1 MKNNIFQP
9 PQNNLNNSLNKN
21 PYRIQNYNYMFYL
34 IQENPNLYNY
44 QNYLFQLYQLGLL
57 QNSQQ
62 AQLLNLT
69 NGQNVLPFYY
79 NIAYNN
85 LLQLSLM
92 NSNNN
97 LTQNHNLLPNINNIN
112 EYQNNFQ
119 NNQNNQNTLNT
130 LNSLNIQNNQNNTF
144 LNKKTFNIEHNAN
157 GNENEIED
165 KNENKKIEKNGTDEN
180 MSENNNISLQE
191 NEIKPEE
198 NNSEIK
204 KEVENNKDE
213 NNSEEINLEK
223 NEISTT
229 KNEEKKDEDKTEI
242 KTETKKKKKKRAIY
256 KDLLYDPLLEHIGK
270 EEKHDSKNTL
280 ELEEE
285 EISSSNAQTKKKE
298 KNKKPPNPNHPRT
311 KPKPRTKNGKHSR
324 KRQHRLTLKNNKDI
338 LADLEENKNNED
350 NSKYTRIIF
359 HGKDYKKTNNI
370 NEFMKYNFDFV
381 VDEQYNTKKLIT
393 DYDQQHIDVKTLSGN
408 TNIYDNYN
416 YSEQHLD
423 EITNVWS
430 REKFLGNKEELKK
443 AVNIIRD
450 SFNERKIYTNEEK
463 YLNIIKNNNYSIDG
477 FKNKKNN

>member
-1 MKNNIFQP
+1 MKNNNFQP

-165 KNENKKIEKNGTDEN
+165 KKKIIQK
-180 MSENNNISLQE
+180 
-191 NEIKPEE
+191 
-198 NNSEIK
+198 
-204 KEVENNKDE
+204 
-213 NNSEEINLEK
+213 
-223 NEISTT
+223 
-229 KNEEKKDEDKTEI
+229 
-242 KTETKKKKKKRAIY
+242 
-256 KDLLYDPLLEHIGK
+256 
-270 EEKHDSKNTL
+270 
-280 ELEEE
+280 
-285 EISSSNAQTKKKE
+285 
-298 KNKKPPNPNHPRT
+298 
-311 KPKPRTKNGKHSR
+311 
-324 KRQHRLTLKNNKDI
+324 
-338 LADLEENKNNED
+338 
-350 NSKYTRIIF
+350 
-359 HGKDYKKTNNI
+359 
-370 NEFMKYNFDFV
+370 
-381 VDEQYNTKKLIT
+381 
-393 DYDQQHIDVKTLSGN
+393 
-408 TNIYDNYN
+408 
-416 YSEQHLD
+416 
-423 EITNVWS
+423 
-430 REKFLGNKEELKK
+430 
-443 AVNIIRD
+443 
-450 SFNERKIYTNEEK
+450 
-463 YLNIIKNNNYSIDG
+463 
-477 FKNKKNN
+477 